1 MTQIYD
7 LSNPAKPVFIRD
19 FGLVGQQPGAGV
31 LQIVDREKLL
41 NGAKDPTPENLLAS
55 QIARLDLPP
64 MHGAHIL
71 ALTGAARNIA
81 DWKSAAK

>member
-1 MTQIYD
+1 MSLHGPISTGPKG
-7 LSNPAKPVFIRD
+7 NRVF
-19 FGLVGQQPGAGV
+19 FGYGTNTEGV

-41 NGAKDPTPENLLAS
+41 NGAKDPTPENLLAP